1 MIDVWISHN
10 KAACPVPT
18 LSLNVHESGAAD
30 VRRRSDSALRERLSQ
45 ALREWYSHETADWD
59 ALVES
64 GSDTGSGVADSNLW
78 DSMPTVDSK
87 AVARTSSIF
96 EEHLGRPLDV
106 KLIRPG
112 GYDSVEK
119 MISHLVPAM
128 MDVSQARGGVR
139 AVEQEDES

>member
-1 MIDVWISHN
+1 M
-10 KAACPVPT
+10 PT

-30 VRRRSDSALRERLSQ
+30 VRTRPDSALRERLSQ
-45 ALREWYSHETADWD
+45 ALREWYSQETADWD
-59 ALVES
+59 ALVEG
-64 GSDTGSGVADSNLW
+64 GSDTGSGAADSNLW

-87 AVARTSSIF
+87 AVVRTSSIF

-112 GYDSVEK
+112 GYDSVEN
-119 MISHLVPAM
+119 MIRHLVPAM
-128 MDVSQARGGVR
+128 MDISQARDGVR